1 MTIKDL
7 EKSFVCLNSSGTG
20 RSISNIYCCDLASN
34 TLGKIKPDSV
44 WITVIPSENTIA
56 AAVDADIPA
65 VIISENNTPPQSV
78 IQDAKKYGVS
88 LFLSE
93 LPTYETALKIPL

>member
-1 MTIKDL
+1 MTVSNLK
-7 EKSFVCLNSSGTG
+7 KSFVCLSVSDADRN
-20 RSISNIYCCDLASN
+20 ISDIYCCDLASN

-56 AAVDADIPA
+56 AAVAADIPA

-78 IQDAKKYGVS
+78 VQAAEKYGVS

-93 LPTYETALKIPL
+93 LSTYETALKIQL